1 MTQCPVKMDYDWSAN
16 KYIARESKS
25 GLPLGS
31 YQTLTQYDDYV
42 RSLGCVSQYPPGTT
56 LTPTGF
62 LEFAA
67 RDPATQ
73 SKYDAMS
80 PSWEG
85 PKASEAAITRGM
97 YDLDFETNPKSRSS
111 IQPSGVHTPSY
122 TLLGTLGIRNTATNS
137 GVPHGR

>member
-1 MTQCPVKMDYDWSAN
+1 MTQCPVRMDYDWSAK

-25 GLPLGS
+25 GLPMGTF
-31 YQTLTQYDDYV
+31 QTLRQYDDYI

-56 LTPTGF
+56 LVPTGF

-67 RDPATQ
+67 RDPASQT
-73 SKYDAMS
+73 KYDAMS
-80 PSWEG
+80 PAWEG
-85 PKASEAAITRGM
+85 PKASESAITRGV

-111 IQPSGVHTPSY
+111 IQPSEVRTPYGTS
-122 TLLGTLGIRNTATNS
+122 LGTLGIRNTAPSS